1 MKLLIVAFVLS
12 LFVWIAPR
20 NGLVDVMSIVA
31 YWITVI
37 GVIIMIAKRAPEP
50 VGDTCTEATKRTGN
64 DAFKTNLQDT

>member
-20 NGLVDVMSIVA
+20 NGFVDVMGIVA

-50 VGDTCTEATKRTGN
+50 VGDTSTEAAKRTGN